1 MHLDFGEALQALGP
15 DAPVRLAREMTP
27 PARYLFNGLLPER
40 SLPGY
45 VAEHGNMVIR
55 STMAGLVGMDSPYP
69 QGGYVEAAE
78 FIEKLAK
85 VANEVTLNEKTQRML
100 QERVNYLRL
109 SGQSATQA
117 LAEEVLN
124 FTNKVILQP
133 HYDTAEWLRGQALVT
148 GGISWKFGGTKLT
161 VDYGIPADNKLTN
174 RTGTASYGG
183 SASKF
188 WDDVREARRKLR
200 YNLRGVWAHPETID
214 LIISNPANS
223 LAIISQSGFNVT
235 VQRRIARNGMDVAAD
250 DVRDSLT
257 LVSYDTEGEVFDP
270 STRKTQLVDFMPRG
284 KLLFVGQNTR
294 SAYRV
299 GEGSTPDPE
308 ADRALGYT
316 HIGPTVE
323 GGGAPGRWADV
334 FTPERKRYQLVGQ
347 GVTNLLPVI
356 EAPEKIV
363 IASTNMEP

>member
-15 DAPVRLAREMTP
+15 DAAVRLAREMTP
-27 PARYLFNGLLPER
+27 PARYQFNQLLPER
-40 SLPGY
+40 ALPGY
-45 VAEHGNMVIR
+45 VAEYGNMTIR

-69 QGGYVEAAE
+69 PGGYVEASE

-109 SGQSATQA
+109 SGQTATRA

-124 FTNKVILQP
+124 FINKVILQP
-133 HYDTAEWLRGQALVT
+133 HFDTAEWLRGQALVK
-148 GGISWKFGGTKLT
+148 GAISWTFGGTKLS
-161 VDYGIPADNKLTN
+161 VDYGVPAGNKLTN

-183 SASKF
+183 TESKF
-188 WDDVREARRKLR
+188 WDDVRQARKLLR

-223 LAIISQSGFNVT
+223 LAIISQSGFDVT
-235 VQRRIARNGMDVAAD
+235 VQRRVQRNGLDVAAD
-250 DVRDSLT
+250 DVRDTLT
-257 LVSYDTEGEVFDP
+257 LVSYDTEGEVYDP
-270 STRKTQLVDFMPRG
+270 SNKKTQIVDFMPRG

-294 SAYRV
+294 SEYRV

-308 ADRALGYT
+308 AERALGYT
-316 HIGPTVE
+316 HLGPTVE

-356 EAPEKIV
+356 EAPQKIV